1 MSAPAARISSIWTR
15 VGVRFLPFADAASEQ
30 LPLGRLL
37 RLSLFQ
43 ISVGMAVVLLS
54 GTLNR
59 VMILEMGVPAWLVA
73 LMISLPL
80 VTAPFRA
87 LIGHRSDHHHSVL
100 GWKRVPYIWMG
111 TLLQF
116 GGFAIMPFALLVL
129 GEGPTQNVLAGTLG
143 AGLAFLLA
151 GAGLHT
157 AQTAGLALANDLAP
171 EQNRPRVVALLYVM
185 LLVGMVA
192 SALIFGFLLDE
203 FSPKRLIQVIQGAAA
218 VTMILNLIAL
228 WKQEARRP
236 MQGTAPLR
244 PSLFEAWAEFRGKSN
259 PTRLLVAIGLG
270 SAAFSMQDVLL
281 EPYGGEVLG
290 MTVGET
296 TALTAFL
303 AGGALLGFM
312 LAARRLS
319 RGSEPHRLAALGL
332 LAGIWA
338 FSAVIFAGT
347 VESALLFRIGS
358 FLIGFGGG
366 LFAVGTLTAMMALA
380 REGYSGLALGAW
392 GAVQATATGLGFML
406 GGGLRDV
413 IASLAVS
420 GALGEAL
427 QTATA
432 GYAAV
437 YHIEIILLFL
447 TLIAIGPLA
456 RHQERDHDGRT
467 QGPTTRGFGLADI
480 PS

>member
-1 MSAPAARISSIWTR
+1 MTDAPIKISKLWTR
-15 VGVRFLPFADAASEQ
+15 VGLRFLPFADAASEQ
-30 LPLGRLL
+30 LPLGQLL

-59 VMILEMGVPAWLVA
+59 VMILEMSVPAWLVA

-100 GWKRVPYIWMG
+100 GWKRVPYIWLG

-157 AQTAGLALANDLAP
+157 AQTAGLSLANDLAP
-171 EQNRPRVVALLYVM
+171 EEDRPRVVALLYVM

-192 SALIFGFLLDE
+192 SALIFGLLLDA
-203 FSPKRLIQVIQGAAA
+203 FSPKRLIQVIQGAALL
-218 VTMILNLIAL
+218 TMILNVIAL
-228 WKQEARRP
+228 WKQEPRIPQRG
-236 MQGTAPLR
+236 QAPER
-244 PSLFEAWAEFRGKSN
+244 PSLFEAWAEFRGKAN
-259 PTRLLVAIGLG
+259 PTRLLLAIGLG

-319 RGSEPHRLAALGL
+319 AGAEPHRLAAIGL

-366 LFAVGTLTAMMALA
+366 LFAVGTLTAVMALA
-380 REGYSGLALGAW
+380 KEGFSGLALGAW
-392 GAVQATATGLGFML
+392 GAVQATATGLGFLL
-406 GGGLRDV
+406 GGALRDV
-413 IASLAVS
+413 IAGLAVR
-420 GALGEAL
+420 GHLGEAL
-427 QTATA
+427 QTPTV

-456 RHQERDHDGRT
+456 RHRERDNDGRALDRP
-467 QGPTTRGFGLADI
+467 QRGFGLADM
-480 PS
+480 PN

>member
-1 MSAPAARISSIWTR
+1 MTDAPIRVSNLWTR
-15 VGVRFLPFADAASEQ
+15 VGLRFLPFADAASEQ

-59 VMILEMGVPAWLVA
+59 VMILEMSVPAWLVA

-100 GWKRVPYIWMG
+100 GWKRVPYIWLG

-171 EQNRPRVVALLYVM
+171 EEDRPRVVALLYVM

-192 SALIFGFLLDE
+192 SALIFGLLLDS

-218 VTMILNLIAL
+218 LTMILNVIAL
-228 WKQEARRP
+228 WKQEPRIPLR
-236 MQGTAPLR
+236 GEAPQR

-259 PTRLLVAIGLG
+259 PTRLLLAIGLG

-319 RGSEPHRLAALGL
+319 AGAEPHRLAAIGL

-366 LFAVGTLTAMMALA
+366 LFAVGTLTAVMALA
-380 REGYSGLALGAW
+380 SEGFSGLALGAW
-392 GAVQATATGLGFML
+392 GAVQATATGLGFLL
-406 GGGLRDV
+406 GGALRDL
-413 IASLAVS
+413 IAGLAVK
-420 GALGEAL
+420 GHLGEAL
-427 QTATA
+427 KNSVA

-456 RHQERDHDGRT
+456 RHQERDNDGRALDRR
-467 QGPTTRGFGLADI
+467 QRGFGLADM
-480 PS
+480 PN